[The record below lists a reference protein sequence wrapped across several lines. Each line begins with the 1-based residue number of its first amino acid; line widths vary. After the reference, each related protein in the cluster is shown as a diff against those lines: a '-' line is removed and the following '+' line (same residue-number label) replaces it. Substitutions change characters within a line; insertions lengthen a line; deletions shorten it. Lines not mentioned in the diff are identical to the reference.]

1 MIQPATYPIVCPAGA
16 TFDLQLLWEIDATP
30 VDLTGY
36 EAKLEV
42 KTTYSAAAALITAET
57 STGEITLDEI
67 TEVIGGQTVV
77 ISNIQIN
84 IPADVTAAVPAGNY
98 VYDLKVWTGATPT
111 VTRLIQGKWQ
121 HTAEVSD
128 GY

>member
-16 TFDLQLLWEIDATP
+16 TFDLQLLWEINATP

-57 STGEITLDEI
+57 STGEIVLDD
-67 TEVIGGQTVV
+67 TT
-77 ISNIQIN
+77 NIQIT
-84 IPADVTAAVPAGNY
+84 IDADVTAAVPAGNY
-98 VYDLKVWTGATPT
+98 VYDLKVWTGAAPT

-121 HTAEVSD
+121 HTGEVSD

>member
-16 TFDLQLLWEIDATP
+16 TFDLSMLWELNGTP

-42 KTTYSAAAALITAET
+42 KATYSGAALLTAET
-57 STGEITLDEI
+57 STGEIVLDDTTNIHI
-67 TEVIGGQTVV
+67 TID
-77 ISNIQIN
+77 
-84 IPADVTAAVPAGNY
+84 ADVTAAVPPGNY
-98 VYDLKVWTGATPT
+98 VYDFKVWTGAAPT
-111 VTRLIQGKWQ
+111 VTRLLQGKWQ
-121 HTAEVSD
+121 HSSEVSD